1 MTRTNQG
8 FAKVYVTFLYHFI
21 PLGTWDEVE
30 LNIKYQIF
38 PFENSKGDESM
49 QVEQLLWGGK
59 GAFDLIKQPNVF
71 PLTRFY
77 QIKHTTSLTF
87 FTTARLRPEIM

>member
-49 QVEQLLWGGK
+49 QVEQLL
-59 GAFDLIKQPNVF
+59 
-71 PLTRFY
+71 
-77 QIKHTTSLTF
+77 
-87 FTTARLRPEIM
+87 